1 LGINEFNENIAGNN
15 KESMKELFDMISRK
29 SSKMATVMYSTS
41 FSLGIRFFSKRF
53 HDPIYGVY
61 GFVRFADEIVD
72 SFEGFDK
79 KKLLQRFREDTY
91 DAIAEKISLNPIL
104 NNFQFVVNKYNIER
118 ELIDLFLKS
127 MEMDLEKVEYDQQ
140 KYEQY
145 ILGSAEVVGLMC
157 LHVFCEG
164 NQQKYAEL
172 KPSAMR
178 LGSAFQ
184 KINFLRDLKADV
196 KGLGRS
202 YFPGIDMN
210 NWNEITKT
218 AIEADI
224 EKDFADGL
232 EGIRKLP
239 DGARFGVYVAYVY
252 FHELLL
258 KIRKVKAE
266 KLLNERIRV
275 SDGRKYTLLLSAYFK
290 NLTNSI

>member
-1 LGINEFNENIAGNN
+1 
-15 KESMKELFDMISRK
+15 MKELFDMISRK

-164 NQQKYAEL
+164 NQQKYVEL

-196 KGLGRS
+196 KGLGRI

-210 NWNEITKT
+210 NWNESTKT
-218 AIEADI
+218 AIEEDI

-258 KIRKVKAE
+258 KIRRVKAE

-275 SDGRKYTLLLSAYFK
+275 SDGRKYTLLLSAYLK